1 MPPPPPLDKQNKKN
15 WAKAEQVVNNY
26 NHMKIQAAVGSYKSA
41 TEDQKLQILAMII
54 SFVRILE
61 QDTWLSQITLM

>member
-1 MPPPPPLDKQNKKN
+1 M
-15 WAKAEQVVNNY
+15 NNY
-26 NHMKIQAAVGSYKSA
+26 NHMKIQAAVASYKSA

>member
-1 MPPPPPLDKQNKKN
+1 M
-15 WAKAEQVVNNY
+15 NNY
-26 NHMKIQAAVGSYKSA
+26 NHMNILGAEGSYKGA

-61 QDTWLSQITLM
+61 QDT

>member
-1 MPPPPPLDKQNKKN
+1 M
-15 WAKAEQVVNNY
+15 NNY

-61 QDTWLSQITLM
+61 QDTCLSQITLM